1 MDIESLISIFEKELS
16 NDITPSR
23 FDHCL
28 RVAALAERFAI
39 VHGYSY
45 PRKAYLAGIVH
56 DITKQKKREFHL
68 EIFRKKGFDFSEIPE
83 NAFHAFSG
91 ALYLEEKFE
100 MKDSE
105 LLSAVRN
112 HTLGGKNL
120 NLLDSILYTS
130 DFLGSDYALK
140 QQDYHSWVEKTEES
154 LYFGIQLKARTV
166 ISELISKK
174 ESIHLFTVF
183 TYNDAI
189 VQLKERNK

>member
-1 MDIESLISIFEKELS
+1 MDIESLISLFEAEVSK
-16 NDITPSR
+16 DITPSR
-23 FDHCL
+23 FDHSL
-28 RVAALAERFAI
+28 RVAALAERFAK
-39 VHGYSY
+39 VHGYPYS
-45 PRKAYLAGIVH
+45 RKAYLAGIVH
-56 DITKQKKREFHL
+56 DITKQKKRDFHL

-100 MKDSE
+100 LKDSE

-130 DFLGSDYALK
+130 DFLGSEYALK
-140 QQDYHSWVEKTEES
+140 QSEYHSWVKSTEES
-154 LYFGIQLKARTV
+154 LYFGVQLKARTV

-174 ESIHLFTVF
+174 ESIHLFTIY
-183 TYNDAI
+183 TYNESS
-189 VQLKERNK
+189 VRLKEGNV